1 MSGARRACATR
12 RAHRCLGA
20 AARGFARRPPTRAS
34 SAHAPRSSSATI
46 APTAKHSGPGDPGA
60 VLDERLGDLDSPM
73 CDEKLAYLLQT
84 EDPDQDAARREP
96 PQTCRRRERVDT
108 TRASIGRSRE
118 QLDDAE
124 HKQRASNR
132 KHPRHVRVDVL
143 VLGAP
148 AQR

>member
-1 MSGARRACATR
+1 MRDAEGPSLPGRGGTR
-12 RAHRCLGA
+12 LR
-20 AARGFARRPPTRAS
+20 
-34 SAHAPRSSSATI
+34 
-46 APTAKHSGPGDPGA
+46 APTADPSQQRPRAAEQQRHDRPHGEAQRPGDPGA
-60 VLDERLGDLDSPM
+60 VLDERLGNLDSPM

-96 PQTCRRRERVDT
+96 PQTCRRRERVDS